1 MKIRE
6 AVVGD
11 IQQMQT
17 VKKAVLE
24 YISLDLSPVRDGED
38 EEYISMARKSWVC
51 EVDDEIVG
59 FSSADLKD
67 RNLCA
72 LYLKPGY
79 DNLGIGRQLQHEMVN
94 FYFTQKEKGGLC
106 S

>member
-6 AVVGD
+6 AVVND

-24 YISLDLSPVRDGED
+24 HILLDLGLVKDEED
-38 EEYISMARKSWVC
+38 EECIMITRKSWVC
-51 EVDDEIVG
+51 EVDSEIVG
-59 FSSADLKD
+59 FSRADLKD

-79 DNLGIGRQLQHEMVN
+79 DNLAIGRQLQHELVN
-94 FYFTQKEKGGLC
+94 FYFTQKQ
-106 S
+106 

>member
-1 MKIRE
+1 
-6 AVVGD
+6 
-11 IQQMQT
+11 MQT

-24 YISLDLSPVRDGED
+24 YISLDLSRVGYAED
-38 EEYISMARKSWVC
+38 EENIWMARKSWVC

-79 DNLGIGRQLQHEMVN
+79 DNLAIGRQLQHEMVN
-94 FYFTQKEKGGLC
+94 FYFTQKEMRGL
-106 S
+106 SS